1 MKAGATVLGSDH
13 RLNGAVSVRR
23 NLDPFSS
30 MRNLSLIN
38 APAGLGDRKLCGK
51 QLDPELPAA
60 SKGHAWR
67 GK

>member
-1 MKAGATVLGSDH
+1 MKAGATVLGSDYG
-13 RLNGAVSVRR
+13 LNGAVSVR

-30 MRNLSLIN
+30 MRNFSLIN
-38 APAGLGDRKLCGK
+38 VSASLGDEKLCGK
-51 QLDPELPAA
+51 QLDPELPED